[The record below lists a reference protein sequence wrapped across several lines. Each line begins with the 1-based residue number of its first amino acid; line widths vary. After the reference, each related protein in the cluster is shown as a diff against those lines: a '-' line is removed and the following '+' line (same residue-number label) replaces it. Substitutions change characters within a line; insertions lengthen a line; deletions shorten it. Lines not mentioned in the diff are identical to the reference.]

1 MPRWTLKACRLS
13 YAADASAKAF
23 STMSLHIRRHPRL
36 TRRFLLIGA
45 GQAAIFGLLADH
57 LYRLQVLKH
66 PHYMR
71 VLGTKT
77 VVKSVIIPERGIITD
92 TSGVVLARSAAT
104 WRLSILPN
112 PWADGQRLLKGI
124 AATMPGVKVNF
135 SRVARILEG
144 PPRSSPIEV
153 ASDLSWTEIAKL
165 EVDHSQLRGIIIER
179 EFSRAYPLA
188 GDTAHVVG
196 YLVPPSK
203 AEAKASPLL
212 AMPGMKIGGSGI
224 ERARNDVLI
233 GKPGFLELASQDG
246 DEPLK
251 IEQRVAAIPG
261 DTVALTLD
269 MELQRA
275 AVAALAKRPGA
286 LVLLDATTGAI
297 KAMAS
302 TPTFDPNY
310 FNNGVP
316 AAVWSGWMAE
326 AQRPLL
332 NRASQGLYAPGST
345 FKPTVALSA
354 LQCEAIS
361 PSTRFFCSGQMKIGD
376 KTFYCWKRSGH
387 GSMHVRAALQQSC
400 DIFFYNVAMQV
411 GIDKIAAAGDQLG
424 LIGKPQLDFP
434 NLASSFVPSSAWV
447 RAQGMHWTLGNTAI
461 QGIGQG
467 YTLCSPLSLAVM
479 AARIASG
486 TAVAPFLTQSIGGT
500 EIPQRPVVPLTA
512 APAHL
517 GIIRQGMDEVVNTP
531 LGTSWGGRLDIAG
544 IRMAGKT
551 GTAQVISESA
561 AMEAANFDDSRLPW
575 KYRPNALFIGYAPL
589 GAPRYAV
596 AVVIEHGALL
606 DPVIAARDVFTRCFQ
621 QAQET

>member
-1 MPRWTLKACRLS
+1 
-13 YAADASAKAF
+13 
-23 STMSLHIRRHPRL
+23 MSLHIRRHPRL

-66 PHYMR
+66 PHFMQVIGR
-71 VLGTKT
+71 KT

-92 TSGVVLARSAAT
+92 ASGVVLASSAAT
-104 WRLSILPN
+104 WRLSILPD
-112 PWADGQRLLKGI
+112 PWAEGPQLLRGI
-124 AATMPGVKVNF
+124 AATMPTGKLDV
-135 SRVARILEG
+135 RRLARILDG
-144 PPRSSPIEV
+144 PPRSGPIEV
-153 ASDLSWTEIAKL
+153 ASDLSWTDVAKL
-165 EVDHSQLRGIIIER
+165 EVDHSQLPGIIIER
-179 EFSRAYPLA
+179 VFSRAYPLA

-196 YLVPPSK
+196 YLVPPSE

-212 AMPGMKIGGSGI
+212 ALPGMKIGGSGI
-224 ERARNDVLI
+224 EQARNDVLI
-233 GKPGFLELASQDG
+233 GKPGFLDLAGRDG
-246 DEPLK
+246 REPFK

-269 MELQRA
+269 LELQRA
-275 AVAALAKRPGA
+275 AVAALARRPGA
-286 LVLLDATTGAI
+286 LVLLDAATGAI

-310 FNNGVP
+310 FSNGVP
-316 AAVWSGWMAE
+316 AAVWSGWMADH
-326 AQRPLL
+326 QHPLL

-354 LQCEAIS
+354 LRCEAIS

-411 GIDKIAAAGDQLG
+411 GIDRMAAAGDQLG
-424 LIGKPQLDFP
+424 LVGRPQLDFP

-447 RAQGMHWTLGNTAI
+447 RAQGMRWTLGNTAI

-479 AARIASG
+479 AARIATG
-486 TAVAPFLTQSIGGT
+486 TAVVPFLTRSVGVT
-500 EIPQRPVVPLTA
+500 ETPPRPAAPLTA

-517 GIIRQGMDEVVNTP
+517 DIIRQGMDEVVNTR
-531 LGTSWGGRLDIAG
+531 LGTSWGGRLDFSG

-561 AMEAANFDDSRLPW
+561 AMEAANVDDSRLPW

-606 DPVIAARDVFTRCFQ
+606 DPVVAARDVFTRCFQ
-621 QAQET
+621 QSQVT